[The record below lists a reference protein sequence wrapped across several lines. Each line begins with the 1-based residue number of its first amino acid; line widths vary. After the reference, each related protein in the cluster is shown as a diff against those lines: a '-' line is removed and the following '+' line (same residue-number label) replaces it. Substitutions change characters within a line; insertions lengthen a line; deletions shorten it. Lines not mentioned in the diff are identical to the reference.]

1 MSSPSPR
8 GVPRRFCTGIDAVSK
23 PLTQVSGGLHTEWMR
38 VDLLG
43 SVRVENGLPLAPR
56 DRRVLAALAIS
67 AGLEVSAETL
77 ADALWGDEPPAS
89 ATKIVQGCVS
99 RLRRL
104 LGPDAI
110 RTTGSGYILDP
121 AAVDLDFT
129 RFERGLD
136 QARRERRL
144 ERPDLAE
151 VALAEALTLWRGRPL
166 AELDDWEPARAW
178 TVALQQ
184 ARLDAEEELLTVQLE
199 CGEHDRAVGRALAL
213 AEEQPWRERRWALLA
228 LAQYRSDRQADA
240 LATLRRARS
249 VLSGQLG
256 VDPGPELVALESA
269 ILHQDPGLLEFHQVS
284 AVRGDD
290 ECPYPGL
297 EAYDVDDAELFFGR
311 TETVAR
317 IVGRLD
323 QVKVVVL
330 VGDSGVGKS
339 SILRAGV
346 VASLRESGRDVAVC
360 TPADDPVPAAQ
371 AALATWDTAA
381 VLAVDQLEES
391 LGTGRVEEWLDWLA
405 RRARDV
411 APVVASLRSDYVG
424 RLAAV
429 PAFAELAE
437 PGLHLVRPLDGEA
450 LREAIEGPAH
460 AFGLTLEPG
469 LVELVVRDAQ
479 DQPGGQP
486 LMSHALAETWRA
498 RAGRVLTVAGYESV
512 GGISGAVA
520 RTAER
525 LHQALDTTDRA
536 RLRSIM
542 LRLSSIESGTPVR
555 VRVPLTTFDLPGLR
569 VVEMLV
575 RARLA
580 TSGEGTV
587 ELAHEA
593 LIRAWPRLR
602 GWLDEDADGMRLWQ
616 HLARAASGWDDLGR
630 PDSELYRGSRLHAA
644 REWHQR
650 APGAELSGTEVAF
663 LAASNDLEERELS
676 ALERRQAE
684 QAISN
689 RRLRTLLIGATALL
703 VVALAAGT
711 LAVERGQNALSAR
724 AASEQTALVQT
735 SLGMRATDRE
745 TAALLALEAYRNQPD
760 AAAYGAL
767 LGTFTAAPGYLGR
780 TIVDAP
786 DMLQGAVIPGN
797 DSTAIVAVGGFDLR
811 LLNLETGALT
821 EHFDT
826 PSVQRNAYHS
836 EFGVSADGSTLALLS
851 STAVEDDC
859 GSMDRYDV
867 DNQAA
872 CTTLTVYD
880 IDSGHRLAGPLH
892 PPAGGGGDVAVSDD
906 GRYVAVAGGAA
917 GDVVVFTASGR
928 QLGSVPALARP
939 AAAVAQRDTGA
950 VVFDGAGGLW
960 IGSLGPQVR
969 HVTLPEVQVDR
980 TIDVPTQAGHNGLAL
995 SGSMLVAAGDDR
1007 LVGLDLRTSELVWQV
1022 DVSRR
1027 LWPCPYLAASP
1038 QLGSFYCA
1046 DFQGGLE
1053 ERSTA
1058 NGQLTGRRFDPQ
1070 EGDPAD
1076 VGILRDGTELITFS
1090 AGRAAFTRWR
1100 IDGTGTIITTLGEA
1114 NEYATDGPS
1123 PDGLIPTTTFDNDLT
1138 DTGLIRL
1145 RDLGSG
1151 EVRAVLPGRGAS
1163 WWGEHLVLGDDS
1175 GDRLVTSLNP
1185 LTVEDLQFPG
1195 WPATMSQ
1202 DGRHMVVANP
1212 DDDRDLWV
1220 VERESGRTLQHLAL
1234 PDGTWVNA
1242 IEFSVDASRVFVVLG
1257 STDGWK
1263 NSYTAVWYD
1272 VADGSLHRPDL
1283 AGEQVNMKVSTD
1295 GSVVTGDGSGALSV
1309 RNESLHVVGHLPGSR
1324 GNIWIMQTTHTGL
1337 FAVNTGDWT
1346 VALYDLPSRRMLGD
1360 PIGDAQQDALDGM
1373 QPGWL
1378 DPAGDHLVLNGAF
1391 GMRVWDLRPT
1401 TLVKAACE
1409 VAGRNLTRSEWTTY
1423 LGSQDYQRTCPQY
1436 PAAA

>member
-1 MSSPSPR
+1 
-8 GVPRRFCTGIDAVSK
+8 
-23 PLTQVSGGLHTEWMR
+23 MR
-38 VDLLG
+38 VDVLG
-43 SVRVENGLPLAPR
+43 SVRVEDGLSLAPR

-67 AGLEVSAETL
+67 AGVEVSAETL

-89 ATKIVQGCVS
+89 ATKVVQGCVS

-104 LGPDAI
+104 LGPDSI
-110 RTTGSGYILDP
+110 RTSGSGYVLDP
-121 AAVDLDFT
+121 GAVDLDFM
-129 RFERGLD
+129 RFERGVAL
-136 QARRERRL
+136 ARRERRL
-144 ERPDLAE
+144 ERRDLAE
-151 VALAEALTLWRGRPL
+151 VALVEALGLWRGRPL

-178 TVALQQ
+178 VAGVQQ
-184 ARLDAEEELLTVQLE
+184 ARLNAEEELLTVQLE
-199 CGEHDRAVGRALAL
+199 SGEHDRAVGRALAL

-249 VLSGQLG
+249 ELAGQLG

-269 ILHQDPGLLEFHQVS
+269 ILRQDPELLEFHRSS

-297 EAYDVDDAELFFGR
+297 EAYDVEDAEMFFGR

-317 IVGRLD
+317 IVRRLD
-323 QVKVVVL
+323 EAKVVVL

-346 VASLRESGRDVAVC
+346 VASLRESGRDVALC
-360 TPADDPVPAAQ
+360 MPADDPIPAAQ
-371 AALATWDTAA
+371 AALAACAGPA
-381 VLAVDQLEES
+381 VLAVDQLEDS
-391 LGTGRVEEWLDWLA
+391 LRTGRVEEWLQWLA
-405 RRARDV
+405 RRSCDA

-424 RLAAV
+424 RLATV
-429 PAFAELAE
+429 PAFAGLAE
-437 PGLHLVRPLDGEA
+437 PGLHLVRPLDGES

-479 DQPGGQP
+479 DQPGAQP

-525 LHQALDTTDRA
+525 LHQALDEADRV

-542 LRLSSIESGTPVR
+542 LRLSSIESGTPSR
-555 VRVPLTTFDLPGLR
+555 VRVPRSTFDEPGLR

-575 RARLA
+575 RSRLA
-580 TSGEGTV
+580 TSGQGTV

-602 GWLDEDADGMRLWQ
+602 RWLDEDAEGIRIWR

-630 PDSELYRGSRLHAA
+630 PDSELYRGSRLHVA
-644 REWHQR
+644 REWRQR
-650 APGAELSGTEVAF
+650 AQGAELSELETAF
-663 LAASNDLEERELS
+663 LTASNELEEQERS
-676 ALERRQAE
+676 ALERRQVE
-684 QAISN
+684 QVMSN
-689 RRLRTLLIGATALL
+689 RRLRRLLIGATALL
-703 VVALAAGT
+703 VVALASGM
-711 LAVERGQNALSAR
+711 LALDRGRDAVAAR

-735 SLGMRATDRE
+735 SLAMRATDRE

-767 LGTFTAAPGYLGR
+767 LGTFTGAPGYLGR

-786 DMLQGAVIPGN
+786 DLLQGAVIPGN
-797 DSTAIVAVGGFDLR
+797 DTTAVVAVGGYDLR
-811 LLNLETGALT
+811 LLNLETGELT

-826 PSVQRNAYHS
+826 PSVERNAYNS

-851 STAVEDDC
+851 STAVEEDC
-859 GSMDRYDV
+859 GSMERYEV
-867 DNQAA
+867 DNQEA
-872 CTTLTVYD
+872 CTTLSVYD
-880 IDSGHRLAGPLH
+880 IASGRRLAGPLH
-892 PPAGGGGDVAVSDD
+892 PSAGGGGDVAVSPD
-906 GRYVAVAGGAA
+906 GTYVAVAGGAA
-917 GDVVVFTASGR
+917 GEVVVFTASGR
-928 QLGSVPALARP
+928 QVGSVSALDRP
-939 AAAVAQRDTGA
+939 AAARAQRDTAA
-950 VVFDGAGGLW
+950 VVFDEAGGLW
-960 IGSLGPQVR
+960 VGSLGPQLR
-969 HVTLPEVQVDR
+969 HVALPEVRVDR
-980 TIDVPTQAGHNGLAL
+980 TIEVPGQAGHNGLAVT
-995 SGSMLVAAGDDR
+995 GSMLVAAGDER
-1007 LVGLDLRTSELVWQV
+1007 LVGVDLRTSELVWQV

-1027 LWPCPYLAASP
+1027 LWPCQYLTASAVI
-1038 QLGSFYCA
+1038 GHFYCA
-1046 DFQGGLE
+1046 DLQGGLE

-1070 EGDPAD
+1070 QGDPAD
-1076 VGILRDGTELITFS
+1076 IGILRDGTELITFS
-1090 AGRAAFTRWR
+1090 AEDAAFTRWR
-1100 IDGTGTIITTLGEA
+1100 IDGTGPIIATIGERS
-1114 NEYATDGPS
+1114 EYAVDVPS
-1123 PDGLIPTTTFDNDLT
+1123 SGGLIPTATFEDDLT
-1138 DTGLIRL
+1138 STGPILL

-1151 EVRAVLPGRGAS
+1151 EVRAVLPGAYAS
-1163 WWGEHLVLGDDS
+1163 WWGDQLVVGDDT
-1175 GDRLVTSLNP
+1175 GDRLVTNLDP
-1185 LTVEDLQFPG
+1185 LTVEDLRFPL
-1195 WPATMSQ
+1195 WPAAMSQ
-1202 DGRHMVVANP
+1202 DGRRMVVPNP

-1220 VERESGRTLQHLAL
+1220 VDRESDRTLQHLTL
-1234 PDGTWVNA
+1234 PEGAWVNSLA
-1242 IEFSVDASRVFVVLG
+1242 FSFDASRVFVVLA
-1257 STDGWK
+1257 TDDGWK
-1263 NSYTAVWYD
+1263 VTYKAAWYD

-1283 AGEQVNMKVSTD
+1283 TGEQVNMKVATD
-1295 GSVVTGDGSGALSV
+1295 GSVVTGDGAGALSV
-1309 RNESLHVVGHLPGSR
+1309 RNDDLAVVGHLPGSR
-1324 GNIWIMQTTHTGL
+1324 GNIWIMQTTDTGL

-1360 PIGDAQQDALDGM
+1360 PIGDGMRDALEGM

-1378 DPAGDHLVLNGAF
+1378 DPDGDRLVFNSAF
-1391 GMRVWDLRPT
+1391 GMRLWDLRSA

-1423 LGSQDYQRTCPQY
+1423 LGVQDYQRTCPQY